1 MHRIFVVFVMVTT
14 LCAQTWMDRMT
25 ADPARPNF
33 KAALGAGV
41 PSPETVTGY
50 AIGSRYGMTHELQA
64 YAAAVASASPR
75 AKVSRYGNSTLG
87 RPLEVV
93 VVTSPRNHARMDAVL
108 AANRRIM
115 RGDAIPDDHPVV
127 VFLIAGIH
135 GDEGTAAEGLLGLLH
150 FLAADTT
157 SETESLLE
165 RVVVVMDF
173 AQNPDGRDRFA
184 VASRD
189 REGPRPDTDPRS
201 YDHAQAW
208 HTGRTSRDGFDLN
221 RDWFLATH
229 VETRAR
235 LDLVDR
241 WSPQIVADLHEMPSD
256 ESYFTS
262 TPPCPPVNEY
272 CSDEVKAMWEIVGG
286 SVERHFA
293 ARNAVSFDGALYPLD
308 YPGYGGSYNC
318 MRGSAGMTYEQA
330 NPRGRAVRR
339 NDGSILSLADA
350 ALNHAVASVA
360 TVRASAERRD
370 EILKTWAE
378 HFSVQKTRSRSDKLP
393 VFLFPP
399 TTDAFIDRE
408 FRDLLMRNRIEAVV
422 LDSAVTLDVSDLH
435 GKIGETRTFPKGTVV
450 VSTDQPLRPLVKTL
464 LDPLVTME
472 PGFKAEET
480 KRFLEGKPSR
490 VYDVTAW
497 NIPLMF
503 GVPGWRA
510 QSPPAVPTAALRVS
524 DAKRPPATLDASTQ
538 ALVVAGDGFS
548 AARLVAS
555 WLESGLKVRVASRPF
570 TIGER
575 AFDAGA
581 FVALTER
588 NGLEALR
595 RASETA
601 GDHGVEVVAVGTL
614 KATKGPGLGTSEFV
628 PITNPRVALP
638 FGAPFEIGSAGSM
651 RRFLQQSL
659 GIGASALAA
668 ERGGSAALRD
678 IDVLVLPDGDAD
690 AVAKWIAERD
700 VAGFMDRGG
709 RVVAVKGSAEALRAV
724 VPKAIEPCTLPDHK
738 QALQGPLLGLS
749 SPQGRTWI
757 SWGTSDA
764 PVVQARVR
772 RLWSAAS
779 DSHVLLAFSDA
790 EALSGELP
798 AQKRDVVRGKTFA
811 AAIGFGAGGMVL
823 FADDPAWR
831 AASPGLWRTL
841 ANAVLLAPAFAK

>member
-1 MHRIFVVFVMVTT
+1 MPRIFVILVLATT
-14 LCAQTWMDRMT
+14 LFAQTWMDRMT

-33 KAALGAGV
+33 KAALGSAV
-41 PSPETVTGY
+41 PTPESVVGY
-50 AIGSRYGMTHELQA
+50 ALGSRYGMTHELQA
-64 YAAAVASASPR
+64 YAAAVAATSPR
-75 AKVSRYGNSTLG
+75 VKVTRYGKSTLG
-87 RPLEVV
+87 RPLELV
-93 VVTSPRNHARMDAVL
+93 VVTSSRNHGRMDAVL

-115 RGDAIPDDHPVV
+115 RGDPIPDDQPVV

-135 GDEGTAAEGLLGLLH
+135 GDEGTAAEGLLGVLH

-157 SETESLLE
+157 SETETLLE

-184 VASRD
+184 LASRD
-189 REGPRPDTDPRS
+189 REGPRPDPDPRA
-201 YDHAQAW
+201 YEHAQAW

-235 LDLVDR
+235 LDVIDR
-241 WSPQIVADLHEMPSD
+241 WSPPIVADLHEMPSD

-262 TPPCPPVNEY
+262 TPPCPPVNEH
-272 CSDEVKAMWEIVGG
+272 CSDQVKALWAIVGN

-339 NDGSILSLADA
+339 NDGSTLSLAEA
-350 ALNHAVASVA
+350 ALNHAVACVA

-370 EILKTWAE
+370 EILRTWSG
-378 HFSVQKTRSRSDKLP
+378 HFASQKTSSRSDKLP

-399 TTDAFIDRE
+399 TTDAFVDGE
-408 FRDLLMRNRIEAVV
+408 FRDVLMRNRIEAVV
-422 LDSAVTLDVSDLH
+422 LDAAVTLDVSDLH
-435 GKIGETRTFPKGTVV
+435 GKVGETRTFPKGTVMV
-450 VSTDQPLRPLVKTL
+450 TTDQPLRPLVKTL
-464 LDPLVTME
+464 LDPVVTME
-472 PGFKAEET
+472 PGFKAEEE
-480 KRFLEGKPSR
+480 KRLLEGKASR

-510 QSPPAVPTAALRVS
+510 QSSPAAPTVALQVAE
-524 DAKRPPATLDASTQ
+524 AKRASVTVDPSTQ
-538 ALVVAGDGFS
+538 ALVVAGDGFA
-548 AARLVAS
+548 AARLVAA
-555 WLESGLKVRVASRPF
+555 WLESGLKVRVASQPF
-570 TIGER
+570 TIGDR

-588 NGLEALR
+588 NGLDALR
-595 RASETA
+595 RASSTA
-601 GDHGVEVVAVGTL
+601 GDYGVEVVSVGTL
-614 KATKGPGLGTSEFV
+614 KSSKGPGLGTSEFV
-628 PITNPRVALP
+628 PIAQSRIALP

-651 RRFLQQSL
+651 RRFLQHSL
-659 GIGASALAA
+659 GVPASALAT

-678 IDVLVLPDGDAD
+678 VDVLVLPDGDSD

-700 VAGFMDRGG
+700 VAGFMERGG
-709 RVVAVKGSAEALRAV
+709 RVVAVKGSAEALRTV
-724 VPKAIEPCTLPDHK
+724 VPKAIEPCTLSDHK
-738 QALQGPLLGLS
+738 QALQGPLLRLS
-749 SPQGRTWI
+749 SPRGRTWI
-757 SWGTSDA
+757 SWGTSDT
-764 PVVQARVR
+764 PVLQARVR

-798 AQKRDVVRGKTFA
+798 AQKREVVRGRTFA